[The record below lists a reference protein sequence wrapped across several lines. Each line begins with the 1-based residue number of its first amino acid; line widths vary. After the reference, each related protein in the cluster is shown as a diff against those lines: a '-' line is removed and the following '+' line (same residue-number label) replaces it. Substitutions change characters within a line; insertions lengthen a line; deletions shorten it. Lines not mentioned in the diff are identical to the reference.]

1 MIDSYS
7 AEYNKALETALN
19 NARLIRAA
27 NSMVRVSGSRIT
39 LPLEGRD
46 IEIVYYK
53 APSQHAPLIIGFHGG
68 GFLYGGCALDDTL
81 WPEITQRLDVNVA
94 AVGYRQS
101 PSFTWR
107 DSLADSYESAL
118 YLSAHS
124 AEFGFDPEHI
134 SVMGQSAGGNLALCV
149 SLMAARDSSIS
160 LDNQILV
167 YPLLDLYT
175 DPADKGWGTFS
186 GIRTRVMNDLH
197 CAESDRRDP
206 LASPFYAT
214 DEMLT
219 GLPNTIFVFA
229 ENDNLTKE
237 GRVFE
242 ERLRLAGINVS
253 EIFNPGMPHGF
264 LECGFKKRVSYIEKE
279 FLGENCDEMINNGS
293 LREAAINT
301 INYIK
306 KEFIR

>member
-1 MIDSYS
+1 MIDGYS
-7 AEYNKALETALN
+7 EEYNKALETALN

-27 NSMVRVSGSRIT
+27 NSMVKVSGQRVI
-39 LPLEGRD
+39 LPLAGRE
-46 IEIVYYK
+46 IEIVYYS
-53 APSQHAPLIIGFHGG
+53 APSQNAPLIIGFHGG

-81 WPEITQRLDVNVA
+81 WPEITRRLNVNVA
-94 AVGYRQS
+94 AIGYRQS
-101 PSFTWR
+101 PSNTWR

-118 YLSAHS
+118 YLASHPDD
-124 AEFGFDPEHI
+124 FGFDPEHI

-149 SLMAARDSSIS
+149 SLMAARDQSLH

-175 DPADKGWGTFS
+175 DPADKGWGSFS

-197 CAESDRRDP
+197 CAEPDRKNP
-206 LASPFYAT
+206 FASPFYAT

-219 GLPNTIFVFA
+219 GLPNTIMVFS

-237 GRVFE
+237 GRIFE
-242 ERLRLAGINVS
+242 ERLHLAGINVS

-279 FLGENCDEMINNGS
+279 FLGENCDESINKGVFK
-293 LREAAINT
+293 EAAINT
-301 INYIK
+301 INFIK